1 MSSQPPNESGSF
13 EQISFALL
21 LIRALDKRWTGT
33 LALFTKDDQKHLLQL
48 DRGLV
53 CRVLVPDEYAR
64 LGEIVVEAGVVM
76 ANELETALQEG
87 GLLGQALAD
96 AKLIDDKT
104 LQRALVLQILKR
116 LTRYFEISADATWR
130 FEPKVEVFA
139 DLPTGVR
146 IDTLRVLWAGLS
158 QHDEMGG
165 WQEHTLKR
173 IGESPFMVRA
183 DVNLRRFGFTGDA
196 RRLVRVVRDERCNLK
211 ELVQRELVPD
221 GVLKTIIY
229 LLAITRHLDFSPA
242 GSSSTLAG
250 AQLEDSMS
258 DSSMFDESTSSEG
271 SVPPSPRQSESSIT
285 DSSDENKTPDSPQK
299 QRRVAKI
306 KLRRVARVRAAAP
319 DLPGTGEHRS
329 PSSSQSRDPDS
340 GDAALDSTVPAVNAR
355 EQLLTE
361 VKSRL
366 ARLEFESPFERLGLE
381 PSDVKE
387 QSEDDITELAW
398 DALDRLSKRWHPDVC
413 QDETMEIQEGMGKI
427 HSALVESFE
436 TIIDPER
443 RQKALDDLQMPA
455 AGVEKLEATLVP
467 ETMRSTQSAP
477 KRATIKKEA
486 SKKNASK
493 KTSTKKDGAEEAPP
507 PSGERAAEVKKKPND
522 DVAKKSSLHE
532 RALVAFAEEKLTEAL
547 RLARLACQEE
557 PDNPDYA
564 ATAAW
569 VRANMT
575 APPLARLISNLDKVL
590 RDHQEHV
597 TARYYRGI
605 LRGRADDED
614 GARED
619 LERVLELD
627 PMHDGAASQLE
638 QVGKASRESG

>member
-1 MSSQPPNESGSF
+1 MPLQPPNESGSF

-33 LALFTKDDQKHLLQL
+33 LALKPKGEDEHLIQL

-53 CRVLVPDEYAR
+53 CRVLVPNNYAR

-76 ANELETALQEG
+76 ANELETALQQD

-96 AKLIDDKT
+96 AKLIDAKT

-116 LTRYFEISADATWR
+116 LTRYFELEPDATWR
-130 FEPKVEVFA
+130 FEPQVDAFA
-139 DLPTGVR
+139 DMPAGVR

-165 WQEHTLKR
+165 WQDHTLKR

-211 ELVQRELVPD
+211 ELRGRELVPE

-242 GSSSTLAG
+242 GSSTTLAG

-258 DSSMFDESTSSEG
+258 DSSIFEESTSSEG
-271 SVPPSPRQSESSIT
+271 SVPPSPRTGDESAIT
-285 DSSDENKTPDSPQK
+285 DSSDENRTPDTPQK
-299 QRRVAKI
+299 PRRVAKI

-319 DLPGTGEHRS
+319 DLPGTGEHRA
-329 PSSSQSRDPDS
+329 PSSSQSREPDRH
-340 GDAALDSTVPAVNAR
+340 DAGLDSTVPAISSR

-366 ARLEFESPFERLGLE
+366 ARLQLETPFERLGIK
-381 PSDVKE
+381 PSDIEDK
-387 QSEDDITELAW
+387 SEDDITEVAW
-398 DALDRLSKRWHPDVC
+398 AALDRLSKRWHPDVC
-413 QDETMEIQEGMGKI
+413 QDDTLEVQEGMGKI
-427 HSALVESFE
+427 HAALVEAFE
-436 TIIDPER
+436 IVIDPDR
-443 RQKALDDLQMPA
+443 RQEALA
-455 AGVEKLEATLVP
+455 EVRGVVAGAKRPEATLVP
-467 ETMRSTQSAP
+467 ETMRSESP
-477 KRATIKKEA
+477 FKRAEE
-486 SKKNASK
+486 
-493 KTSTKKDGAEEAPP
+493 KDEEPEPP
-507 PSGERAAEVKKKPND
+507 PSGERAAEDKKSGTKMS
-522 DVAKKSSLHE
+522 AQTATSSLHE

-547 RLARLACQEE
+547 RLARLACQEA
-557 PDNPDYA
+557 PKNPDYA

-575 APPLARLISNLDKVL
+575 APPIGRLIANLDAVL
-590 RDHQEHV
+590 KDHEEHV

-605 LRGRADDED
+605 LRERNDDVE

-627 PMHDGAASQLE
+627 PEHDGAAAQLE
-638 QVGKASRESG
+638 QLRKASRESG

>member
-1 MSSQPPNESGSF
+1 MPSQPPNESGSF

-33 LALFTKDDQKHLLQL
+33 LVLRPQGEDEHVIQL

-53 CRVLVPDEYAR
+53 CRVLVPNRYAR

-76 ANELETALQEG
+76 ANELEAALQKD

-116 LTRYFEISADATWR
+116 LTRYFELKSDATWR
-130 FEPKVEVFA
+130 FDAKVDAFA
-139 DLPTGVR
+139 DMPAGVR

-158 QHDEMGG
+158 QHEEMGG
-165 WQEHTLKR
+165 WQDHTLKR

-196 RRLVRVVRDERCNLK
+196 RRLVRVVRDERCNIK
-211 ELVQRELVPD
+211 ELRSRELVPE

-242 GSSSTLAG
+242 GSSTTLAG

-258 DSSMFDESTSSEG
+258 DSSIFEESTSSEG
-271 SVPPSPRQSESSIT
+271 SVPPSPPKSEDGAIT
-285 DSSDENKTPDSPQK
+285 DSSDENKTPDTPQK

-319 DLPGTGEHRS
+319 DLPGTGEHRA
-329 PSSSQSRDPDS
+329 PSSSQSREPDLREA
-340 GDAALDSTVPAVNAR
+340 GLESTVPAISAR

-366 ARLEFESPFERLGLE
+366 ARLELETPFERLGIS
-381 PSDVKE
+381 PSEVED
-387 QSEDDITELAW
+387 QSEDEITEIAW
-398 DALDRLSKRWHPDVC
+398 AALDRLSKRWHPEVC
-413 QDETMEIQEGMGKI
+413 QDETLEVQEGMGKI
-427 HSALVESFE
+427 HAALVEAFE
-436 TIIDPER
+436 IVIDTDR
-443 RQKALDDLQMPA
+443 RKEALA
-455 AGVEKLEATLVP
+455 KVRGVVAGATKPEATLVP
-467 ETMRSTQSAP
+467 ETMRSEAAP
-477 KRATIKKEA
+477 PRDESPEA
-486 SKKNASK
+486 
-493 KTSTKKDGAEEAPP
+493 EPP
-507 PSGERAAEVKKKPND
+507 PSGERAAEDKKSGTKMS
-522 DVAKKSSLHE
+522 AQTGTSSLHE

-547 RLARLACQEE
+547 RLARLACQEA
-557 PDNPDYA
+557 PKNPDYA

-575 APPLARLISNLDKVL
+575 APPLRRLISNLDGVL
-590 RDHQEHV
+590 KNHPEHV

-605 LRGRADDED
+605 LRERNDDLD
-614 GARED
+614 GALED

-627 PMHDGAASQLE
+627 PEHDGAASQLE
-638 QVGKASRESG
+638 QFRKASRESG